1 MDLFLDSGARGGRRR
16 SWAFRVACA
25 GTLFFLMAGV
35 LVWGQRMGGRGGWY
49 RMGEVRTARE
59 LANRGSLAPDWE
71 NAAGFEAD
79 VLTFARVRYQSGGRY
94 GRGGWETDL
103 PESDLNLSYRL
114 QQMTSMRVDPDGRVI
129 RLTDD
134 DLSDYPFIY
143 IVEPGGLR
151 LSADEVLCLR
161 DYGATGG
168 FLMWDDFWGEDEWLN
183 CEEVMREV
191 LPGSSFQEVPLDHA
205 LYSTVFKVEAKYQ
218 LPNVRTGIESQ
229 WTGRTWERDD
239 AREVHH
245 RGIFDSRGRLMV
257 IAFHNTDNGDGWEWE
272 GHDNYYFRN
281 FSEKIAYPLAI
292 NTLVYVMT
300 H

>member
-1 MDLFLDSGARGGRRR
+1 
-16 SWAFRVACA
+16 
-25 GTLFFLMAGV
+25 
-35 LVWGQRMGGRGGWY
+35 
-49 RMGEVRTARE
+49 MGEVRTARE
-59 LANRGSLAPDWE
+59 LAGRGSLAPDWE
-71 NAAGFEAD
+71 NAEGFEAD
-79 VLTFARVRYQSGGRY
+79 VFTFARVRYESGGRY
-94 GRGGWETDL
+94 GRGGWETDI
-103 PESDLNLSYRL
+103 PDSDLNLSYRL

-129 RLTDD
+129 RLTDG

-161 DYGATGG
+161 DYLENGG
-168 FLMWDDFWGEDEWLN
+168 FLMLDDFWGEDEWGN
-183 CEEVMREV
+183 CEEVMGEV
-191 LPGSSFQEVPLDHA
+191 LPGHEFQEVPLDHA

>member
-1 MDLFLDSGARGGRRR
+1 MSRLLQGCISAGCWRGWILRF
-16 SWAFRVACA
+16 AYA
-25 GTLFFLMAGV
+25 GLVV
-35 LVWGQRMGGRGGWY
+35 LLLGGGMVLAQRMGGRGGWY

-59 LANRGSLAPDWE
+59 LAGRGSLAPDWE
-71 NAAGFEAD
+71 NAEGFEAD
-79 VLTFARVRYQSGGRY
+79 VFTFARVRYESGGRY
-94 GRGGWETDL
+94 GRGGWETDI
-103 PESDLNLSYRL
+103 PDSDLNLSYRL

-129 RLTDD
+129 RLTDG

-161 DYGATGG
+161 DYLENGG
-168 FLMWDDFWGEDEWLN
+168 FLMLDDFWGEDEWRN
-183 CEEVMREV
+183 CEEVMGEV
-191 LPGSSFQEVPLDHA
+191 LPGHEFQEVPLDHA